1 MLFCYCHDCT
11 SNMSF
16 FITVERVKF
25 AQTIVNRVKIAFINS
40 SASWVDD
47 IYEFVTIG
55 SENWLYATDI
65 CKSDSSDKNE
75 TFPFSLS
82 ICRVSFCCST
92 VEFRVS
98 LIALF
103 AYEFSSWFKESSF
116 LVCRLHWKEV
126 AFSQTS
132 EEIDV
137 ENSVLPPAS
146 TFVMSLKERSFL
158 VSPGTVL
165 SILCLLLCS
174 VGFIRIE
181 TIFKDYE
188 QRLKTVEKV
197 MPHDQMKRARTN
209 LASTNEGNWKHSV
222 LYNISFHINLQ
233 VFINKFSQGSL
244 SAILVGRHVRSKSLS
259 TASTNYL

>member
-25 AQTIVNRVKIAFINS
+25 AQTIVNRVKTAFINS

-92 VEFRVS
+92 VESLWLRYLLMNSLPGSKLRVFLFVACTERKLLLVKLLRKLMS
-98 LIALF
+98 RTVRLKWYLICAVSERTEHIQDIKYVVFYHLHQL
-103 AYEFSSWFKESSF
+103 SWCLSK
-116 LVCRLHWKEV
+116 
-126 AFSQTS
+126 
-132 EEIDV
+132 
-137 ENSVLPPAS
+137 SVL
-146 TFVMSLKERSFL
+146 F
-158 VSPGTVL
+158 
-165 SILCLLLCS
+165 
-174 VGFIRIE
+174 
-181 TIFKDYE
+181 
-188 QRLKTVEKV
+188 
-197 MPHDQMKRARTN
+197 
-209 LASTNEGNWKHSV
+209 W
-222 LYNISFHINLQ
+222 
-233 VFINKFSQGSL
+233 
-244 SAILVGRHVRSKSLS
+244 
-259 TASTNYL
+259 

>member
-82 ICRVSFCCST
+82 ICRDSFCCST
-92 VEFRVS
+92 VESLWLRYLLMNSLPGSKLRVFLFVACTERKLLLVKLLRKLMS
-98 LIALF
+98 RTVRFKWYLICVVSERTEHIQDIKYVVFYHLHQL
-103 AYEFSSWFKESSF
+103 SWCLSK
-116 LVCRLHWKEV
+116 
-126 AFSQTS
+126 
-132 EEIDV
+132 
-137 ENSVLPPAS
+137 SVL
-146 TFVMSLKERSFL
+146 F
-158 VSPGTVL
+158 
-165 SILCLLLCS
+165 
-174 VGFIRIE
+174 
-181 TIFKDYE
+181 
-188 QRLKTVEKV
+188 
-197 MPHDQMKRARTN
+197 
-209 LASTNEGNWKHSV
+209 W
-222 LYNISFHINLQ
+222 
-233 VFINKFSQGSL
+233 
-244 SAILVGRHVRSKSLS
+244 
-259 TASTNYL
+259 